1 MAEPN
6 VVPWLN
12 LQSWDVP
19 WTVGVVPD
27 SDSPNLWVKT
37 NRIRTCVTIP
47 STLVYLWESAPTESH
62 LFMFSL
68 PQVSSKLRFRWLCQR
83 HRWGRMQE
91 DRGWVRR
98 KNVFVMHLF
107 ISETNT
113 SKVTSK
119 EQLLYH
125 CRLSNFVRE
134 GRQNWIE
141 PSIWNNRN
149 WSFDF
154 WYLKAASRQ
163 SEQWKQQVLTF
174 WRRGIQQRF
183 NKAFA
188 RSTKSPIQRC
198 HTQLVPCRLCTSFL
212 LFLHHPPLVGRSWH
226 AGMRVFSV
234 LKCWPERPAWILVH
248 LPYSPGRT
256 LVYVDEPDRNS

>member
-1 MAEPN
+1 VRVR
-6 VVPWLN
+6 VVKICELM
-12 LQSWDVP
+12 VP
-19 WTVGVVPD
+19 SPCRCSGFECRPLAQFAICGMCRWTVGVGPD
-27 SDSPNLWVKT
+27 LDSPYVWVKT

-47 STLVYLWESAPTESH
+47 STLVYLWESAPTEPMY
-62 LFMFSL
+62 FFFA
-68 PQVSSKLRFRWLCQR
+68 QVSSKSRFRWLCQWR
-83 HRWGRMQE
+83 RWGRVQE

-98 KNVFVMHLF
+98 TNVFVLHLF

-154 WYLKAASRQ
+154 WYFKAASMYDESNTYLCLEEEEFNQ
-163 SEQWKQQVLTF
+163 DSTELSVVQQ
-174 WRRGIQQRF
+174 
-183 NKAFA
+183 K
-188 RSTKSPIQRC
+188 
-198 HTQLVPCRLCTSFL
+198 
-212 LFLHHPPLVGRSWH
+212 
-226 AGMRVFSV
+226 
-234 LKCWPERPAWILVH
+234 
-248 LPYSPGRT
+248 
-256 LVYVDEPDRNS
+256 